1 MKHTM
6 LMLTLSLPLVF
17 SGLAR
22 ADEPVS
28 AASHD
33 NIGDP
38 DVFATVNG
46 TTLGTNLYHFLLGTR
61 AAEHSERLAYDDGF
75 DAEMNRQQTAK
86 DLVMTEVL
94 AQQATRLGMHESER
108 VKVEMAMAEKTLL
121 AQLYVK
127 QLMDTIA
134 IDETEIRRHYDQ
146 QREQAMYRFMIWR
159 TPHQAHAV
167 ELLNALKAGNDPGAS
182 GEDVIETPW
191 LRDTDIAPEVN
202 DLVRQLGV
210 DEFASEPVFQDG
222 YWKVVQVIDRQ
233 VMAKQSYEEA
243 RDIIRAEL
251 VSLKLDEKLAELAD
265 NAAIVFNDQ
274 YAVRPTN

>member
-108 VKVEMAMAEKTLL
+108 VRVEMAMAEKTLL

>member
-17 SGLAR
+17 SGLAQ

-182 GEDVIETPW
+182 GEDMIETPW

-222 YWKVVQVIDRQ
+222 YWKVVQVIDSQ

>member
-17 SGLAR
+17 SGLAQ

-159 TPHQAHAV
+159 TAHQAHAV

>member
-17 SGLAR
+17 SGLAQ

-28 AASHD
+28 AAGHD

-182 GEDVIETPW
+182 GEDMIETPW
-191 LRDTDIAPEVN
+191 LRDTDIAPQVN
-202 DLVRQLGV
+202 DLVQQLGV

>member
-17 SGLAR
+17 SGLAQ

-108 VKVEMAMAEKTLL
+108 VRVEMAMAEKTLL

>member
-17 SGLAR
+17 SGLAQ

-159 TPHQAHAV
+159 TPHQARAV
-167 ELLNALKAGNDPGAS
+167 ELLNALKAGNDPGAT
-182 GEDVIETPW
+182 GEDMIETPW

-202 DLVRQLGV
+202 DLVRQLEV
-210 DEFASEPVFQDG
+210 NEFASEPVFQDG

>member
-17 SGLAR
+17 SGLAH
-22 ADEPVS
+22 ADGPVS
-28 AASHD
+28 SASHD

-182 GEDVIETPW
+182 GEDMIETPW

>member
-1 MKHTM
+1 M

-17 SGLAR
+17 SGLAQ

-182 GEDVIETPW
+182 GEDMIETPW

-222 YWKVVQVIDRQ
+222 YWKVVQVIDSQ

>member
-17 SGLAR
+17 SGLAQ

-159 TPHQAHAV
+159 TPHQARAV
-167 ELLNALKAGNDPGAS
+167 ELLNALKAGNDPGAT
-182 GEDVIETPW
+182 GEDMIETPW